1 MSSTQATGVPSRI
14 LDKQDASPVRLNL
27 SFRLESA
34 LLLSAC
40 VFIGFVWPMLMRS
53 PFDGVWFR
61 TGGDANA
68 PSEIKLLAHRGKFS
82 EVLPVDCFG
91 SYESVT
97 LIADGRQ
104 HAWSEPAGNCHLA
117 FERGIASYSAELTR
131 NALTL
136 TKSTGAATFTESWQI
151 LDSRHM
157 VVSQHG
163 QIALYRRA
171 SWLRSLFTEE
181 P

>member
-1 MSSTQATGVPSRI
+1 M
-14 LDKQDASPVRLNL
+14 RLNL
-27 SFRLESA
+27 SLRIESA

-40 VFIGFVWPMLMRS
+40 VFLGFVWPMLVRS
-53 PFDGVWFR
+53 RFDGVWFR
-61 TGGDANA
+61 AGGDQNA
-68 PSEIKLLAHRGKFS
+68 PSEIKLLTHRGKFS

-104 HAWSEPAGNCHLA
+104 HPWSEPPSNCHLA
-117 FERGIASYSAELTR
+117 FEHGIVSYSAQLSR
-131 NALTL
+131 NAFTLTES
-136 TKSTGAATFTESWQI
+136 TKSTTLTESWEI
-151 LDSRHM
+151 LDSSHM
-157 VVSQHG
+157 AVFQHG

-171 SWLRSLFTEE
+171 SWLRSFFTEE

>member
-1 MSSTQATGVPSRI
+1 MSSLTGIPARI
-14 LDKQDASPVRLNL
+14 LDEQDSTPVRLNL
-27 SFRLESA
+27 SLRIESVV
-34 LLLSAC
+34 LMSAC
-40 VFIGFVWPMLMRS
+40 VFIGFVFPMLMRS
-53 PFDGVWFR
+53 RFDGVWFR
-61 TGGDANA
+61 TGGDPNA
-68 PSEIKLLAHRGKFS
+68 PREIKLLAHRGKFS

-97 LIADGRQ
+97 LIADGRP

-117 FERGIASYSAELTR
+117 FERDISTYSAQLSPSSFTI
-131 NALTL
+131 
-136 TKSTGAATFTESWQI
+136 TKTTASATFNESWEI
-151 LDSRHM
+151 LDSSHM
-157 VVSQHG
+157 VVSQRG

>member
-1 MSSTQATGVPSRI
+1 M
-14 LDKQDASPVRLNL
+14 RLNL
-27 SFRLESA
+27 SLRIESV

-40 VFIGFVWPMLMRS
+40 VFIGFVWPMLVRS

-61 TGGDANA
+61 TGGDENT
-68 PSEIKLLAHRGKFS
+68 PREIKLLTHRGKFS

-91 SYESVT
+91 SYDSVT
-97 LIADGRQ
+97 LIADGRE
-104 HAWSEPAGNCHLA
+104 HTWSEPAGNCHLA
-117 FERGIASYSAELTR
+117 FESGISTYSAQLTR
-131 NALTL
+131 NSFTL
-136 TKSTGAATFTESWQI
+136 TKSTKSGAVTESWEI
-151 LDSRHM
+151 LDSGHM

-171 SWLRSLFTEE
+171 SWLRSFFTEE

>member
-1 MSSTQATGVPSRI
+1 M
-14 LDKQDASPVRLNL
+14 RLNL
-27 SFRLESA
+27 SIRLESV
-34 LLLSAC
+34 LLMSAC
-40 VFIGFVWPMLMRS
+40 VFLGFVWPMLLRS

-61 TGGDANA
+61 TGGDAGA
-68 PSEIKLLAHRGKFS
+68 PSEIKLLTHRGKFS

-117 FERGIASYSAELTR
+117 FERGISAYSAQLSR
-131 NALTL
+131 NAFTL
-136 TKSTGAATFTESWQI
+136 TKSTASATFTESWEI
-151 LDSRHM
+151 LDSNHM

-163 QIALYRRA
+163 QISLYRRA
-171 SWLRSLFTEE
+171 SWLRSFFTEE